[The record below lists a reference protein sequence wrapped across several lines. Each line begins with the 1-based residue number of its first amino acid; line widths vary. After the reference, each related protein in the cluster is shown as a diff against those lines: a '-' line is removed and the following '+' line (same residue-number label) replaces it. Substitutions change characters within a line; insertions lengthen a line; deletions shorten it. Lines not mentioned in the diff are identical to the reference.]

1 MQALRAEQID
11 FATGDGT
18 QSLNELIDGE
28 RRRFKQALAQE
39 RARSAQALE
48 KQHQEL
54 ERELQLA
61 KQHASKEASRAVMEN
76 ALNVGAD
83 NTQVCNQRRACL
95 YVRFCEE
102 VCTSFRER
110 S

>member
-11 FATGDGT
+11 VVKGNGI
-18 QSLNELIDGE
+18 QSLSELIDEE

-39 RARSAQALE
+39 RARSAQELE
-48 KQHQEL
+48 KQQQEL
-54 ERELQLA
+54 ERQLQLA

-76 ALNVGAD
+76 ALNGSAD
-83 NTQVCNQRRACL
+83 NIQVRKQCSACL
-95 YVRFCEE
+95 GVSVCQE